1 VATTTSVFDLAM
13 SASGQSI
20 MAFWWGDQDLAIRAG
35 ELAIE
40 SAESSR
46 SDTALASASGALGTA
61 CIRTDPELSRELL
74 TLSVDLAVEIGNG
87 YHELIARRGLG
98 LLGRVHRDWEGAFSS
113 LVLAMDRADQLGE
126 ELEYRLAANLLMNCT
141 SKAGFHDITLTLER
155 ALVPGD
161 ALVSDDKARIASDQ
175 ARQALGPADRVRI
188 SRDAGRL
195 PRRDLLAWLKGAL
208 EERTPA
214 AP

>member
-1 VATTTSVFDLAM
+1 M

-20 MAFWWGDQDLAIRAG
+20 LAFWWGDQDLALRAG

-46 SDTALASASGALGTA
+46 SDTALSSAAGALGTA
-61 CIRTDPELSRELL
+61 SIRSDPDLARELL
-74 TLSVDLAVEIGNG
+74 TLSIDLAAEIGNG

-98 LLGRVHRDWEGAFSS
+98 LLGRIHRDWPTAFDS

-126 ELEYRLAANLLMNCT
+126 EMEYRLAANLLMNSA

-155 ALVPGD
+155 SLVPGD
-161 ALVSDDKARIASDQ
+161 ALVTDEKAKLASDR
-175 ARQALGPADRVRI
+175 ARQALGPAARIRI

-195 PRRDLLAWLKGAL
+195 PRRDLIAWLRGEL

-214 AP
+214 GR